1 MKIAIDCRMCGKSG
15 IGAFID
21 GILPYF
27 IKSNNHLLL
36 IGLTPESIPDTVKN
50 INFSEYKIDFLP
62 CDIETFSVKELLF
75 FPKNIRKQ
83 INTCDCYFT
92 PYCNIPSGI
101 KIPIY
106 TTIHDIVF
114 LDIPGLSS
122 KLGTFIRK
130 CFYQYAIFK
139 SKAIFTV
146 SNFSSDRIH
155 KKLFCKKP
163 VHVVYSALPEY
174 LLNTSSEEKKT
185 NTIIFIGNIKK
196 HKGFSTLLPAFTE
209 FNAQLK
215 DTNMESAK
223 LIIIGS
229 QANFRTQDNT
239 ISNLLDSCNK
249 EDIEFTGYISD
260 AELQKKLSQ
269 ARILVQ
275 PSTYEGFG
283 LPPLQALY
291 CHTNAIISDIP
302 VFKEIYKEFPVTYFS
317 TNDIQDLTNKM
328 AQVWNKPEPLENI
341 PELYSFSK
349 TTSLILSH
357 LN

>member
-21 GILPYF
+21 GVLPYF
-27 IKSNNHLLL
+27 IKSNNSLLL
-36 IGLTPESIPDTVKN
+36 LGLTQETVPNTVKKLN
-50 INFSEYKIDFLP
+50 LSDY
-62 CDIETFSVKELLF
+62 DIEFCPCNVKTFSLKELLF
-75 FPKNIRKQ
+75 YPKDISKK
-83 INTCDCYFT
+83 INSCNYYFS

-101 KIPIY
+101 KIPIF

-114 LDIPGLSS
+114 LDIPGLTS
-122 KLGTFIRK
+122 KIGTFIRK

-139 SKAIFTV
+139 SRAIFTV
-146 SNFSSDRIH
+146 SNFSADRIQN
-155 KKLFCKKP
+155 KLWCNKP
-163 VHVVYSALPEY
+163 IYVVYSALPEY
-174 LLNTSSEEKKT
+174 LLNSNSIQEK
-185 NTIIFIGNIKK
+185 NNSIIFIGNIKK
-196 HKGFSTLLPAFTE
+196 HKGFATLLPAFTD

-215 DTNMESAK
+215 QKNLENAK
-223 LIIIGS
+223 LIIVGS
-229 QANFRTQDNT
+229 QDNFRTQDSSIT
-239 ISNLLDSCNK
+239 TLLDSCNK
-249 EDIEFTGYISD
+249 DDIEFTGYISD

-269 ARILVQ
+269 AKILVQ

-302 VFKEIYKEFPVTYFS
+302 VFKEIYKDYPVTYFA
-317 TNDIQDLTNKM
+317 TNNVKDLTKKM
-328 AQVWNKPEPLENI
+328 TQVWNKPEPLNSI
-341 PELYSFSK
+341 PDLYSFSK